1 MGQQSVIMD
10 EQRETMSIK
19 VTHVSRESDI
29 QELCPAQKAVAMH
42 PTPHQVILLMEV
54 AYDG

>member
-1 MGQQSVIMD
+1 VGQQSVIMD